1 MTKGNAD
8 GQMVRTA
15 VRMARATRDRLEQV
29 RDRESKRIGIEL
41 SEAAIVRKALELG
54 LAQMERVK

>member
-1 MTKGNAD
+1 MTMDNKEVLNERVSIRVAGE
-8 GQMVRTA
+8 QMKLIMALRT
-15 VRMARATRDRLEQV
+15 
-29 RDRESKRIGIEL
+29 RESKRIGIEL